1 MSEHEV
7 QCECFISECLLI
19 FLMPTHAINSLQK
32 LFSIE
37 YLGERG
43 NGILRS
49 LSSRSSSAIR
59 NKQLTGS
66 GLWMVHERGVENFCF
81 RANRFHIKCLYFISV
96 WCIFIFISVS
106 SYSYLH
112 SCGDVSWKKL
122 KVPMNLESYCLFCE
136 EMNIFFSFLNTA
148 YFFHLSGIWLLLWFH
163 IH

>member
-1 MSEHEV
+1 MLAHEPSHISSSIHHLLLRSYFVPDMTCSPSAVYRAVASNAAEILNELQPNNYKELRNPKQINQGEMSEHEV

-37 YLGERG
+37 FLGERR
-43 NGILRS
+43 NGILWS

-66 GLWMVHERGVENFCF
+66 GLWVVHERGVENFCF

-96 WCIFIFISVS
+96 
-106 SYSYLH
+106 
-112 SCGDVSWKKL
+112 
-122 KVPMNLESYCLFCE
+122 
-136 EMNIFFSFLNTA
+136 
-148 YFFHLSGIWLLLWFH
+148 
-163 IH
+163 